1 MRLSEDF
8 IKSIRWFVIIA
19 PAIVGIYA
27 LLLVEVKDTIKPTMV
42 AVLCLGL
49 SFILGTVWKF
59 MKGKILL
66 VTFVLLGLTGI
77 GARYL
82 EEFLYIYLG
91 YIWEAHMVL
100 NWWILAFVI
109 GVPSM
114 YLSFKTFKE

>member
-1 MRLSEDF
+1 MRFSEDF
-8 IKSIRWFVIIA
+8 IKSVRWYCIIV

-27 LLLVEVKDTIKPTMV
+27 LLLVEVKDTIRPTMV

-66 VTFVLLGLTGI
+66 ITFVLLGLTGI
-77 GARYL
+77 GARYI
-82 EEFLYIYLG
+82 EPFLYIYFG

-100 NWWILAFVI
+100 NWFILALVF
-109 GVPSM
+109 GVPVM
-114 YLSFKTFKE
+114 YFSFKNIKE